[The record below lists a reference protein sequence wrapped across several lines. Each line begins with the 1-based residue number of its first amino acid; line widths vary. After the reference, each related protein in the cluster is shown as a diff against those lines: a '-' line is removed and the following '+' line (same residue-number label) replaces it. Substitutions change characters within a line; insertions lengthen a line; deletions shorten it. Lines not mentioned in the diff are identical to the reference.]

1 MRSIKK
7 EENNISTMKT
17 HQMPNKWQYL
27 TCTKVSFSNPDCNM
41 SMRVA
46 SLYII
51 IKLIWTIF
59 AYNHICPSLLEKLHI
74 NCIKE
79 CIQI

>member
-27 TCTKVSFSNPDCNM
+27 TCIKVSISKQNLQNDIGHPDCNM
-41 SMRVA
+41 SMTVA
-46 SLYII
+46 
-51 IKLIWTIF
+51 
-59 AYNHICPSLLEKLHI
+59 
-74 NCIKE
+74 
-79 CIQI
+79 